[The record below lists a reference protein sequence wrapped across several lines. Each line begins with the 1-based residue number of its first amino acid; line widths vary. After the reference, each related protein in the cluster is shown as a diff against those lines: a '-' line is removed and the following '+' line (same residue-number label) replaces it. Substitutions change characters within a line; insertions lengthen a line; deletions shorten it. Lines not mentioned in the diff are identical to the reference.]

1 VSLLELIRSA
11 IGNSLRSKTRTL
23 LTVVV
28 IVIGAFTLT
37 LTTGAGTGM
46 TRYID
51 KTLSTIG
58 PDDVLTVSRTP
69 SAGSDEGPA
78 EYQEWEEDTDDD
90 VITRADL
97 TEISQVAGVL
107 SVTPVLPVE
116 VEYVQYQGG
125 EEFETA
131 IDPFYAGMSLDLAAG
146 RQMDAGS
153 DEYQVALPQSYRES
167 FGVDSDEDV
176 LGKTITLGTTDPVG
190 EPVTLEATVT
200 GVSQTGII
208 GGSDVTVNPALLR
221 ALWDARTEGLP
232 DDATDW
238 YPAAV
243 ARFDPAATDADIG
256 GIEESLAARGYDS
269 TTVRQQIGSF
279 MAVINAILFVL
290 NGFAV
295 IALLAAGLGIV
306 NTLLMAVQ
314 ERTREIGLMKAMGM
328 AGHRVFALFS
338 LEAIFIGVLGGTT
351 GVALGIVAGD
361 ILSEK
366 LRTGLL
372 SDLPGL
378 TLVDFSRPTI
388 ALVFGIV
395 VAIAFLAGTVPAV
408 RAAQKDPIESLRYE

>member
-23 LTVVV
+23 LTVIV

-51 KTLSTIG
+51 KTLATIG
-58 PDDVLTVSRTP
+58 PADVLTVSRTP
-69 SAGSDEGPA
+69 AAGSDEGPA
-78 EYQEWEEDTDDD
+78 EYREWEEDGDDD
-90 VITRADL
+90 VITRDDL
-97 TEISQVAGVL
+97 TEISQVPGVL

-116 VEYVQYQGG
+116 VEFVQYQGG
-125 EEFETA
+125 EEFRTA

-146 RQMDAGS
+146 RQMDAGT
-153 DEYQVALPQSYRES
+153 DEYQIVLPQSYRTS
-167 FGVDSDEDV
+167 FGLDSDEDA
-176 LGKTITLGTTDPVG
+176 LGETVTLGTTDAVG
-190 EPVTLEATVT
+190 DPVTLTATVT

-208 GGSDVTVNPALLR
+208 GGTDVTANPALLR
-221 ALWDARTEGLP
+221 ALWEARTEGLP
-232 DDATDW
+232 DEDIDW
-238 YPAAV
+238 YPSAV
-243 ARFDPAATDADIG
+243 ARIDAQATDADIA
-256 GIEESLAARGYDS
+256 GIEESLAVLDYDS

-361 ILSEK
+361 IISER

-378 TLVDFSRPTI
+378 TLVDFSRLSV
-388 ALVFGIV
+388 ALVFAV
-395 VAIAFLAGTVPAV
+395 VVVIAFLAGTVPAV
-408 RAAQKDPIESLRYE
+408 RAARKDPIESLRYE